1 MKNIFIRKSK
11 NEKRIFRIVSEIFPT
26 ASPSFSENDLYFL
39 ASKGQDVVG
48 FAHLILL
55 EDRVLFQGLG
65 VKEEYRKNGIGGRL
79 VDTVINFS
87 EKLCKDVFLKVKP
100 TNVEALNLYA
110 KKGFTIKKLRN
121 SYILQRN
128 LCT

>member
-1 MKNIFIRKSK
+1 MRNIFIKKSK
-11 NEKRIFRIVSEIFPT
+11 NEKRIFKIVIEIFPT

-39 ASKGQDVVG
+39 ASKGQEVVG

-55 EDRVLFQGLG
+55 EDKVLFQGLG
-65 VKEEYRKNGIGGRL
+65 VKEEYRNKGIGGRL
-79 VDTVINFS
+79 VDTVVNFS
-87 EKLCKDVFLKVKP
+87 EKICKDIYLKVKP

>member
-1 MKNIFIRKSK
+1 MRNIFIRKSK
-11 NEKRIFRIVSEIFPT
+11 NEKRIFSIVSEIFPT

-39 ASKGQDVVG
+39 ASKGQEVVG
-48 FAHLILL
+48 FAHLIIL
-55 EDRVLFQGLG
+55 EDKLLFQGLG

-79 VDTVINFS
+79 VDTVVNFS
-87 EKLCKDVFLKVKP
+87 EKLCKDIYLKVKP
-100 TNVEALNLYA
+100 TNVEALDLYA

>member
-1 MKNIFIRKSK
+1 MKNIFIRKSR
-11 NEKRIFRIVSEIFPT
+11 NEKRIFRIVTGLFPGV
-26 ASPSFSENDLYFL
+26 APSFSENDVYFL
-39 ASKGQDVVG
+39 ASKGQEVVG
-48 FAHLILL
+48 FAHLILM

-65 VKEEYRKNGIGGRL
+65 VKEEYRKKGIGGRL
-79 VDTVINFS
+79 IDTAVNFS
-87 EKLCKDVFLKVKP
+87 EKLCRNIYLKVKP
-100 TNVEALNLYA
+100 DNVEALNLYA

>member
-1 MKNIFIRKSK
+1 MKNIFIMKST
-11 NEKRIFRIVSEIFPT
+11 NEKRIFSIVSEIFPT
-26 ASPSFSENDLYFL
+26 ASPSFAENDLYFL
-39 ASKGQDVVG
+39 ASKGQEVVG
-48 FAHLILL
+48 FAHLIVL

-65 VKEEYRKNGIGGRL
+65 VKEEYRKKGIGGRL
-79 VDTVINFS
+79 VDTVVNFS
-87 EKLCKDVFLKVKP
+87 EKLCKNVYLKVKP